1 MGYLISWTNYPAT
14 CFPVLLSSDANVMNL
29 ASLLIAHRALSLG
42 SVRETARRLDRP
54 VASVS
59 ASLAKLQAHLA
70 TALVTAAGN
79 RILPTLEGR
88 RIGRELSRIADL
100 VIQLATLR
108 RPAEASPADERDAA
122 RLSISLLALSR
133 FIVVARTGSIR
144 SAALEIGMGQPQ
156 LTRQM
161 KTLEADM
168 GFSLLDRTAAG
179 ATPTSEGAQFLKAA
193 EEIEK
198 LWLRISEPA
207 DARFRRSAMRTHLG
221 SVAPLGRE
229 SLVAR
234 MLAQLAAKWPQ
245 QQPRSPLYISS
256 SNAEEL
262 LSGLSSRLYD
272 VVLLDTLDLPADV
285 EHRVLSRSGLCL
297 IGASN
302 LVAGGTKRMPD
313 RLLAAPI
320 ALPSLK
326 SGLRQKFAL
335 FVEDVLTA
343 EERALLSV
351 VEIDSI
357 PVIANLVLEHG
368 HLAVLPEWA
377 TIGLEPSLS
386 ALRLP
391 MAYDMQLSLA
401 WRKAGNATATAT
413 LVQSIL
419 SDAGLLATGAL

>member
-1 MGYLISWTNYPAT
+1 
-14 CFPVLLSSDANVMNL
+14 MNL
-29 ASLLIAHRALSLG
+29 SSLLIAHRALSLG
-42 SVRETARRLDRP
+42 SIRETARRLKRP
-54 VASVS
+54 AASVS
-59 ASLAKLQAHLA
+59 SALGKLQAHLA
-70 TALVTAAGN
+70 VPLVTTAGN

-88 RIGRELSRIADL
+88 RIARELSRIADL
-100 VIQLATLR
+100 VLRLAALQQ
-108 RPAEASPADERDAA
+108 SADPSAGEQEAA

-168 GFSLLDRTAAG
+168 GIRLLQRAAAG
-179 ATPTSEGAQFLKAA
+179 ATPTPAGEQFLKVSQ
-193 EEIEK
+193 EIEK
-198 LWLRISEPA
+198 LWLRLSEPA
-207 DARFRRSAMRTHLG
+207 GERFRRLTMRTNLG

-234 MLAQLAAKWPQ
+234 ILAQLAAQWPK

-272 VVLLDTLDLPADV
+272 VVLLDTLDLPPDI

-297 IGASN
+297 VGARG
-302 LVAGGTKRMPD
+302 LVAQLDARPQD
-313 RLLAAPI
+313 ILIAAPI

-326 SGLRQKFAL
+326 SGLRQKFSL
-335 FVEDVLTA
+335 YVEDVLTA
-343 EERALLSV
+343 EERAVLAFT
-351 VEIDSI
+351 EIDSI

-377 TIGLEPSLS
+377 TIGMEPSLS

-391 MAYDMQLSLA
+391 SAYDMQLSLA
-401 WRKAGNATATAT
+401 WRKTGNAAATAR
-413 LVQSIL
+413 LVESIL
-419 SDAGLLATGAL
+419 AAAGLVEPEPASLADPSRAQR